1 MSFVLRRS
9 VLACL
14 AALGAVLAPAADAQE
29 VTVKVGAVRSISTVA
44 ILWAS

>member
-14 AALGAVLAPAADAQE
+14 ATLGAVLAPAADAQE
-29 VTVKVGAVRSISTVA
+29 VTVKVGAVR
-44 ILWAS
+44 